1 MNNLLKKYIN
11 TLTIDKLNE
20 LLIKNDIKLSNNEL
34 LVLLNLIKDNF
45 DDILINDTK
54 YLKILKEKIDIDNY
68 NRIENLFNYYKNRY
82 KGYLF

>member
-20 LLIKNDIKLSNNEL
+20 LLVKNDIKLSNNEL
-34 LVLLNLIKDNF
+34 LVLLNLVKDNF

-54 YLKILKEKIDIDNY
+54 YLNVLKEKIDSENY
-68 NRIENLFNYYKNRY
+68 NKIENLFNYYKNRY

>member
-82 KGYLF
+82 KVYLF